1 MIFKLF
7 FLVSGHRGSGFPAAS
22 ANGTTAA
29 ELISAAWGG
38 SKLLE
43 CSGARTE
50 DK

>member
-1 MIFKLF
+1 MSFKLL
-7 FLVSGHRGSGFPAAS
+7 FLVSGHRGSVFPAAA

-43 CSGARTE
+43 CGRAQTE